1 MFSMIPYTQ
10 AKRSRK
16 LVTEVSRSNLLFDS
30 IWSQFLAGV
39 CTCDVLIMSFGLTK
53 MNARHPELCTNGGQ
67 RESS

>member
-39 CTCDVLIMSFGLTK
+39 CTCDVLIMIFGLT
-53 MNARHPELCTNGGQ
+53 
-67 RESS
+67 